1 MGCIFRYL
9 NIGEIFFQI
18 ISEYAST
25 CKKIINIFKKRW
37 TVTLFFVYL
46 HQSFSLMKKDW
57 IDKEL
62 T

>member
-18 ISEYAST
+18 ISEYASM

-37 TVTLFFVYL
+37 AIALFFYI
-46 HQSFSLMKKDW
+46 FAP
-57 IDKEL
+57 II
-62 T
+62 